1 MIPQVDLFS
10 FVFWKNLKTP
20 KRHFE
25 INWPL
30 VGSIHSC
37 VSSLKHIHFA
47 IINHFLFNCNVS
59 KMAAH
64 SERKTQTA
72 NFRAVQNFA
81 KSNWQETAQLHTFAH
96 SVTSTSL
103 FLEFFFS
110 AESVCA
116 DLANGRLTF
125 EDDLRSGGL
134 LHSCN
139 YIILALIFGCKPS

>member
-1 MIPQVDLFS
+1 MKLRS
-10 FVFWKNLKTP
+10 
-20 KRHFE
+20 KRHKTLHKISGNLWNYWFHSFIYFLKDCHNLDRDNSLLE
-25 INWPL
+25 TAQTWEFYWL

-96 SVTSTSL
+96 SVTNIQFT
-103 FLEFFFS
+103 FLELFH
-110 AESVCA
+110 
-116 DLANGRLTF
+116 T
-125 EDDLRSGGL
+125 
-134 LHSCN
+134 
-139 YIILALIFGCKPS
+139 

>member
-1 MIPQVDLFS
+1 MNFNSDRDNSLLETAQTWEFYWL
-10 FVFWKNLKTP
+10 
-20 KRHFE
+20 E
-25 INWPL
+25 
-30 VGSIHSC
+30 GSIHSC

-96 SVTSTSL
+96 SVTKVRTFWETHKIWKNLPHGFDKSTDLLSKHQNHG
-103 FLEFFFS
+103 EDFFKLC
-110 AESVCA
+110 V
-116 DLANGRLTF
+116 
-125 EDDLRSGGL
+125 L
-134 LHSCN
+134 LKNSE
-139 YIILALIFGCKPS
+139 L

>member
-1 MIPQVDLFS
+1 
-10 FVFWKNLKTP
+10 
-20 KRHFE
+20 
-25 INWPL
+25 
-30 VGSIHSC
+30 
-37 VSSLKHIHFA
+37 
-47 IINHFLFNCNVS
+47 
-59 KMAAH
+59 MAAH

-134 LHSCN
+134 LCFISMN
-139 YIILALIFGCKPS
+139 ASVRTELANCMVTPGEPRGD

>member
-1 MIPQVDLFS
+1 M
-10 FVFWKNLKTP
+10 
-20 KRHFE
+20 
-25 INWPL
+25 
-30 VGSIHSC
+30 GSIHSC

-96 SVTSTSL
+96 SVTNIQFTS
-103 FLEFFFS
+103 LEFFSYLKKKKKIYCRALILVRPNSFLKKMYY
-110 AESVCA
+110 
-116 DLANGRLTF
+116 LANFVSKVQIFWEGR
-125 EDDLRSGGL
+125 
-134 LHSCN
+134 
-139 YIILALIFGCKPS
+139 IIFFNSLNLIWRY